1 MKFRFPQLPEAMYDP
16 EPPPILGTWRN
27 VYVTAI
33 AWLAFL
39 IVVLY
44 GFTRYFS

>member
-1 MKFRFPQLPEAMYDP
+1 MKFRLPDSAYDP
-16 EPPPILGTWRN
+16 EPPPILGTWRA
-27 VYVTAI
+27 VYTATI

-39 IVVLY
+39 IILFY